1 MNYIQAFIL
10 GIVQGITEFLPISS
24 SGHLVIVP
32 YLLNWKIPSEQIFP
46 FNVLIQLGTLVS
58 VIIYFWKDLVE
69 IIKNFVTGIFES
81 HPFSNEKTRLGWMIV
96 IATIPALIGGLFL
109 KDLVESAFE
118 SVLAVA
124 IFLIVTAILLFIA
137 DKLGKNLYSMND
149 INWKTALFIGIFQ
162 LLSLFPGISRSGS
175 TISGGVIRGL
185 IRKEAA
191 RFSFLMS
198 IPVMFGAG
206 ILSIKDLLEVP
217 DLNQFLPVLL
227 IGFITSGIV
236 GYFSIHWLLNFLNK
250 KSFVSFSVYCLIV
263 AIIIFISLLLK

>member
-1 MNYIQAFIL
+1 MNFIQAFIL

-32 YLLNWKIPSEQIFP
+32 YLLNWKIPSEEIFP

-69 IIKNFVTGIFES
+69 IIKNFLTGIFES
-81 HPFSNEKTRLGWMIV
+81 NPFTNEKTRLGWMIV
-96 IATIPALIGGLFL
+96 IATIPALIGGLFF

-124 IFLIVTAILLFIA
+124 IFLIITAILLFVA
-137 DKLGKNLYSMND
+137 DKLGKNRLIMKD
-149 INWKTALFIGIFQ
+149 VNWKTALFIGIFQ
-162 LLSLFPGISRSGS
+162 LFSLFPGVSRSGS
-175 TISGGVIRGL
+175 TISGGVIQGL
-185 IRKEAA
+185 KSNEAA

-206 ILSIKDLLEVP
+206 ILSIKDLLAVP
-217 DLNQFLPVLL
+217 DLNHFLPVLL

-250 KSFVSFSVYCLIV
+250 KRLIVFSVYCLII
-263 AIIIFISLLLK
+263 AIVILITLFIR